1 MDLHRE
7 EALGKTYDLA
17 LIQRLW
23 RYVRPYRAQFFVAL
37 LCLPVTSVF
46 LLAQPYL
53 LKVAVDRYMTQND
66 PGGLAMTGLL
76 FGGALIGEF
85 LFFYIQF
92 NATMSMAQKSLA
104 DLRRDLFA
112 HLQELPARFFERNPV
127 GRLVTRLTTDV
138 DAINEAFSAGT
149 LTIFMDVL
157 TTLGIITIMLLL
169 DFYLALVTLTLLPPL
184 LIALNFFRV
193 RTRKNYRTIRE
204 RLARINAFLQETI
217 SGVMVVHL
225 FAQEKRLF
233 AEFEQRNRDH
243 RDANNISNI
252 YEATLF
258 STVEATSSISIALML
273 WYGASQVGIGQVGT
287 GQVGTDLVALGTLV
301 AFVDYVQKL
310 FVPIREFSTKYTTLQ
325 SALTAVE
332 RVFQLLDTPTTITS
346 PDVPQQP
353 AQIRGQI
360 IFEHVWFAYNDE
372 DWVLRDVSF
381 TLEPGEKIALVGA
394 TGAGK
399 TTISKLLNRFYDI
412 QKGRILID
420 GVEVRDWDLA
430 VLRRQIGIVLQ
441 DVFMF
446 VGDIATNISLGASE
460 ISQQAIEQAAQAV
473 NADHFI
479 RQLPHGYAEELYERG
494 SNLSAGQ
501 RQLLS
506 FARALAYDPAILV
519 MDEATSSVDPETE
532 VLIQD
537 ALATLMQGRTTL
549 VVAHRFSTIQNVD
562 RILVMHKGQLRE
574 SGTHQELM
582 AQHGIYWRL
591 YQLQYEDTGDASDGL
606 HARQSE
612 SPESPES
619 PESRLNASS
628 ASPRTEL

>member
-7 EALGKTYDLA
+7 EELGKTYDLA

-37 LCLPVTSVF
+37 FCLPVTSGF

-53 LKVAVDRYMTQND
+53 LKLAVDRYMTNND
-66 PGGLAMTGLL
+66 PEGLATTGLL
-76 FGGALIGEF
+76 FAGAIIGEF

-92 NATMSMAQKSLA
+92 HTTMSMAQKSLA

-157 TTLGIITIMLLL
+157 TMIGIITIMMLL

-193 RTRKNYRTIRE
+193 RTRSNYRTIRE

-217 SGVMVVHL
+217 SGVMVAHL
-225 FAQEKRLF
+225 FAQEKKLF

-273 WYGASQVGIGQVGT
+273 WYGASQIGLGQVGT
-287 GQVGTDLVALGTLV
+287 GQIGTDVLALGTLV

-325 SALTAVE
+325 SALTAIE
-332 RVFQLLDTPTTITS
+332 RVFQLLDTPTTITT

-353 AQIRGQI
+353 DEIRGQI
-360 IFEHVWFAYNDE
+360 IFENVWFAYNDE

-420 GVEVRDWDLA
+420 GVEVRDWDLK

-473 NADHFI
+473 NADRFI
-479 RQLPHGYAEELYERG
+479 QQLPHGYTEELYERG

-537 ALATLMQGRTTL
+537 ALTKLMQGRTTL

-562 RILVMHKGQLRE
+562 RILVMHKGKLRE
-574 SGTHQELM
+574 IGDPSRVDGT
-582 AQHGIYWRL
+582 
-591 YQLQYEDTGDASDGL
+591 
-606 HARQSE
+606 ARHLLAAV
-612 SPESPES
+612 PIAV
-619 PESRLNASS
+619 R
-628 ASPRTEL
+628 R